1 MRAFVREPRVTH
13 QTKIAKSAMPIR
25 ARSLQSGAVDYIL
38 HLQRTIGNQ
47 TVQRLFQEQTAN
59 TEVDSTTT
67 AGDAYEQEAGRV
79 ADQAMAISTYSAG
92 SKASPRLGLQRLSG
106 RSTRQIDTAPASV
119 NQTLASVGRTLEAEL
134 RQDFEQRLGYDFS
147 QVRVHSGA
155 MAEQSA
161 RDVSANA
168 YTVGHDI
175 VFGAGQFAP
184 QTLEGRRLI
193 AHELT
198 HVVQQSRSQS
208 PIAAST
214 RPGLVQRQKDPAAR
228 ARVEGAMNRLKA
240 KFRLAEVAEEH
251 GATWSESELAK
262 VDAAF
267 SKVSKED
274 QPLLKDLHL
283 IRTDRFDP
291 FVRGGKTF
299 NILGKT
305 FDTGTIKLAAGAF
318 RGDASTILHEVG
330 HLIQNKVAEAMLEK
344 SKAKS
349 DLDAAAQM
357 IKEERMIVP
366 QGLGDFVDAL
376 KELKDAATGLLD
388 SDENDREAKQNVLEG
403 AIDQADMLRPSAR
416 KGDNA
421 VATLLEYHDRLKK
434 WAQGVEGYMQEK
446 GTKNL
451 AGFIDVV
458 TKNNLARKG
467 YAPFTDYVAANWPA
481 KPQEF
486 FAQSFY
492 VWRTDPSYMKKHMRP
507 LFYWFEKGGHREIKS
522 MVEKTAPVIYELGKE
537 AKETF
542 WPKGIEEAIP
552 LP

>member
-1 MRAFVREPRVTH
+1 MNY
-13 QTKIAKSAMPIR
+13 IR
-25 ARSLQSGAVDYIL
+25 D
-38 HLQRTIGNQ
+38 LQRTIGNQ
-47 TVQRLFQEQTAN
+47 AVQRLFQEQMAN
-59 TEVDSTTT
+59 TEVDSTITAVDT
-67 AGDAYEQEAGRV
+67 AGDAYEQEASRI
-79 ADQAMAISTYSAG
+79 ADQAMTMSTYSAG
-92 SKASPRLGLQRLSG
+92 RNAPPRLGLQRLSG

-119 NQTLASVGRTLEAEL
+119 DQTLASVGRPLEAEL
-134 RQDFEQRLGYDFS
+134 RQDMEQRLGHELS
-147 QVRVHSGA
+147 HVRVHSGA
-155 MAEQSA
+155 MAGQSA
-161 RDVSANA
+161 RDLNANA
-168 YTVGHDI
+168 YAVGHDI

-184 QTLEGRRLI
+184 QTREGRRLI

-208 PIAAST
+208 PIAATT
-214 RPGLVQRQKDPAAR
+214 RLGLVQRQKDPAAR

-240 KFRLAEVAEEH
+240 KFGLAGVAEEH

-274 QPLLKDLHL
+274 QPLLKGLHL
-283 IRTDRFDP
+283 IRTDKFDP
-291 FVRGGKTF
+291 FMPGGKKTF
-299 NILGKT
+299 NISGET

-318 RGDASTILHEVG
+318 QGDASTILHEVG
-330 HLIQNKVAEAMLEK
+330 HLIQNKVAEAMLGK

-357 IKEERMIVP
+357 IQEKRMIVP
-366 QGLGDFVDAL
+366 QGLEEFVGAL
-376 KELKDAATGLLD
+376 KELNGAATGLLY
-388 SDENDREAKQNVLEG
+388 SSENDREAKQRVLVD
-403 AIDQADMLRPSAR
+403 AIAQADMLRPETR
-416 KGDNA
+416 KDDNA
-421 VATLLEYHDRLKK
+421 VAALLEYHDRLRK
-434 WAQGVEGYMQEK
+434 WAEAVEEYMQEK

-451 AGFIDVV
+451 AVFIDVV

-467 YAPFTDYVAANWPA
+467 YAPFTDYVAAKWPA

-492 VWRTDPSYMKKHMRP
+492 VWRTDPNYMKNHMRP
-507 LFYWFEKGGHREIKS
+507 LFDWFEKGGHRERKS
-522 MVEKTAPVIYELGKE
+522 LVEKLRETAPVIYEVGKE